1 MRASTLYGCLLCG
14 LVFGLASGARAQN
27 FADGGV
33 AFSPDAA
40 VAPDGGTSSD
50 AGAALDAPPTDA
62 SSVASSMAAPELV
75 EFVEAEYPAA
85 AREAQQE
92 ASVELEITIGSDGAI
107 RSVTVATSA
116 TPEFDAAAVAAA
128 QRFVFRPA
136 MRNGTPVASRIRY
149 RYVFELQEEVVPAAT
164 PEPEPTAPDP
174 AQPASEPAPTDDAA
188 PAPEEEPVQELSFGA
203 VARVDPPPREVTRRT
218 IEAEEM
224 VRIPGTRGDAL
235 RSIEL
240 LPGVARPPGLA
251 GLVIIRGSAPGD
263 SQVMLESTPV
273 PLLYHF
279 GGLTSFYNSRMID
292 RIDFYPGNFSARY
305 GRKIGGI
312 IDVGVRD
319 PRSDG
324 FHGVVD
330 LNLIDSSVLV
340 EAPILDNLSVS
351 IAARRSYID
360 FFFDKL
366 IPSDITAIAAPVYYD
381 YQGVISWRPTSRDRI
396 RLLGYAS
403 ADRFALNIPPSESD
417 PTIRGNLDL
426 RTSFYRV
433 QADWRH
439 QYSENVTQDISISAG
454 ETNLRFGLGD
464 QFRLDLHTVPIV
476 ARAEWNARLSHGV
489 RLIAG
494 FDTITTPTD
503 LIYYGPAVGQAE
515 GNPSM
520 GTNVG
525 AERKFDTTFSSTV
538 FRPAMFVE
546 TILRPVDPL
555 TIIAGVRLDYYH
567 EIRHW
572 SFDPRLSARYAVND
586 QWTIKAGIGRFS
598 QPPEFQESLA
608 GLGNPSLTPL
618 HALHLAAGVD
628 HQFNETFSLGVEGF
642 YKWVTNRPVATQN
655 SEPPFFEN
663 AGVGRIYGME
673 VAGRA
678 RPRGRFFG
686 FLSYTLSRS
695 ERLDRPGS
703 AWRVF
708 DFDQTHI
715 FTVSLVYKLGR
726 GWELGGTFRLV
737 SGNPLTPVIGSVYDV
752 TSNVYQPLYGMVNSD
767 RVGLFHRFDVR
778 LEKMWTFTN
787 WRLAFYSN
795 VQHVYNRMNPEGTL
809 YNYDFRESQ
818 VVGGLPIIPSIGV
831 RGEL

>member
-1 MRASTLYGCLLCG
+1 MRALWLL
-14 LVFGLASGARAQN
+14 LVVVGVSLFGFARVAEAQ
-27 FADGGV
+27 DDL
-33 AFSPDAA
+33 DAG
-40 VAPDGGTSSD
+40 VAPDASAPTD
-50 AGAALDAPPTDA
+50 AGAASDAP
-62 SSVASSMAAPELV
+62 SMTPPELLQ
-75 EFVEAEYPAA
+75 FVEAEYPAA
-85 AREAQQE
+85 AREA
-92 ASVELEITIGSDGAI
+92 ALGATVELEITINSDGTV
-107 RSVTVATSA
+107 RTVTVAVPAS
-116 TPEFDAAAVAAA
+116 PEFDAAAVAAA
-128 QRFVFRPA
+128 QRFVFRA
-136 MRNGTPVASRIRY
+136 ATRNGTSIASRIRY
-149 RYVFELQEEVVPAAT
+149 RYVFELRE
-164 PEPEPTAPDP
+164 
-174 AQPASEPAPTDDAA
+174 EPAPVEPEVTTTENAADAGVVDPSDQNA
-188 PAPEEEPVQELSFGA
+188 DAGVPTESPTPEQPPPEEPAEELTFGA

-319 PRSDG
+319 PRTDG
-324 FHGVVD
+324 FHAVVD

-340 EAPILDNLSVS
+340 EAPITRTLSVS
-351 IAARRSYID
+351 LAARRSYID

-366 IPSDITAIAAPVYYD
+366 IPDSAFVTLAAPVYYD
-381 YQGVISWRPTSRDRI
+381 YQGVLSWNPTSRDRV
-396 RLLGYAS
+396 RLLAYAS
-403 ADRFALNIPPSESD
+403 ADRFALILPPSDAD
-417 PTIRGNLDL
+417 PSIRGNLDL
-426 RTSFYRV
+426 RTNFYRV

-439 QYSENVTQDISISAG
+439 RYSDSVTQDISMSIG

-464 QFRLDLHTVPIV
+464 QFRFDLHTVPIIS
-476 ARAEWNARLSHGV
+476 RAEVNARLSRGV

-494 FDTITTPTD
+494 LDMVVSPTD
-503 LIYYGPAVGQAE
+503 ITYFGPAIGQTE

-520 GTNVG
+520 GANVG
-525 AERKFDTTFSSTV
+525 AERKYNATYTSTV
-538 FRPAMFVE
+538 YRPAMYVE
-546 TILRPVDPL
+546 TILRPIDPL
-555 TIIAGVRLDYYH
+555 TIIAGLRLDWYN
-567 EIRHW
+567 EIQRW
-572 SFDPRLSARYAVND
+572 SFDPRLSARYVIND
-586 QWTIKAGIGRFS
+586 QWTVKAGVGMFS

-608 GLGNPSLTPL
+608 GLGNPNLGPL

-642 YKWVTNRPVATQN
+642 YKWVSDRVVAT
-655 SEPPFFEN
+655 SGAEPPFYEN
-663 AGVGRIYGME
+663 AGVGRIYGLE
-673 VAGRA
+673 IAGRA

-695 ERLDRPGS
+695 ERRDHPS
-703 AWRVF
+703 DSWRLF

-715 FTVSLVYKLGR
+715 LTASLVYRLGR

-737 SGNPLTPVIGSVYDV
+737 SGNPLTPVLGSIYDV
-752 TSNVYQPLYGMVNSD
+752 TSDVYQPVYGAVNST
-767 RVGLFHRFDVR
+767 RSGLFHRLDVR
-778 LEKMWTFTN
+778 LEKMWTFTS
-787 WRLAFYSN
+787 WRLAFYIDIQNIYS
-795 VQHVYNRMNPEGTL
+795 RMNPEGTL
-809 YNYDFRESQ
+809 YNYDYRESQ
-818 VVGGLPIIPSIGV
+818 VIGGLPIIPSIGL